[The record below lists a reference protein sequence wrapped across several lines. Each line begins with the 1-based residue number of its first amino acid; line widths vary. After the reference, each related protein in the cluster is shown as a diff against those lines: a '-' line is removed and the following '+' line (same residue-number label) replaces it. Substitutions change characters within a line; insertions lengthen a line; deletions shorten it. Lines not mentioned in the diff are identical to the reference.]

1 MNKEIA
7 SETFLSISPNKFG
20 IYLFDTNSFREIYI
34 NEFIIKNNL
43 PSIDF
48 NLLKEFLDNN
58 IYKIEKNIGRFI
70 DNIFIVIDNK
80 KILNLDIGIKK
91 KNYNKFINRQNI
103 ETYVTEV
110 KDLFKENY
118 PNQKI
123 MHIIINKYLIDGKIC
138 LINEQSLE
146 CDQLNLEI
154 QIKSLSNSIV
164 YDLNK
169 VLENYQI
176 KINKFL
182 DINYI
187 ESFFSNDTQLSAMA
201 HKILNG
207 YNSKEVRI
215 VPKNIKK
222 IGFFEKIFQLFS

>member
-1 MNKEIA
+1 MNKEIV

-20 IYLFDTNSFREIYI
+20 IYLFDTQSLKEIYI
-34 NEFIIKNNL
+34 SEAKIKNDL
-43 PSIDF
+43 TSIDF

-58 IYKIEKNIGRFI
+58 IYKIEKKIGKFI

-80 KILNLDIGIKK
+80 KILSLDIGIKK
-91 KNYNKFINRQNI
+91 KNYNKFINRQDI
-103 ETYVTEV
+103 ETYITEV

-138 LINEQSLE
+138 LMNEENLE
-146 CDQLNLEI
+146 CDQLHLEI
-154 QIKSLSNSIV
+154 QIKSLSNVII

-182 DINYI
+182 DANYI
-187 ESFFSNDTQLSAMA
+187 QSFFSNDIEFTVMA

-207 YNSKEVRI
+207 YNNKEVRI